1 MIQSSQWYS
10 LPRNRFYT
18 LYSPKRPIASVGVI
32 KLFSQKWSCFGV
44 NPNYSSNQTISKQ
57 ISTSTCQTDAP
68 SGSDSPSKNPYSF
81 NISSLI
87 PGTISKPELARKVAK
102 CNPGTK
108 PNGQKPV
115 PSNAQSPG
123 QISKP
128 EIINSKP
135 VTSTPRPE
143 QISKPIMTSS
153 RPDESRSQTWQPWG
167 HKKPQPSPENK
178 TGQNPRKVTE
188 SSKPKAKLF
197 SPANDVRPTPTP
209 KNSLKRKH
217 DDRHSS
223 G

>member
-1 MIQSSQWYS
+1 MQ
-10 LPRNRFYT
+10 L
-18 LYSPKRPIASVGVI
+18 
-32 KLFSQKWSCFGV
+32 CFGF
-44 NPNYSSNQTISKQ
+44 NPNYSSNQTTSKQ

-102 CNPGTK
+102 NNPGIK
-108 PNGQKPV
+108 PDGQKPV
-115 PSNAQSPG
+115 SGNAQSPV

-143 QISKPIMTSS
+143 QIAKPVMTSS

-167 HKKPQPSPENK
+167 HKKPQPSPEK
-178 TGQNPRKVTE
+178 KSGQNSRKITE
-188 SSKPKAKLF
+188 NSKQKAKLF
-197 SPANDVRPTPTP
+197 SPANDVRPTP

-223 G
+223 GKEFFILKKNCIT